1 MARIL
6 VVEDRSTL
14 RSLYQIVLSRLEHE
28 VTLAPTGEAGVEAA
42 ARLRPDLVIMDL
54 MLPGISGAEAA
65 QELRDAGILPTAPL
79 IITTA
84 TSTGEAKAVAA
95 ALGAC
100 AVLLKPFEIDALLEA
115 VQEALSSSTR

>member
-79 IITTA
+79 IVTTA
-84 TSTGEAKAVAA
+84 TSYVEAQAVSRP
-95 ALGAC
+95 LGAC
-100 AVLLKPFEIDALLEA
+100 AVLVKPFDISSPLAA
-115 VQEALSSSTR
+115 VQEALSASTL